1 MALPLQGKVIA
12 LDPGHNGGAVPPGH
26 VSIGNGMTLPC
37 DTSGTSSRSGLTEST
52 LNLEVAQQVQLILES
67 WGATVQMTRTTN
79 DGSGPC
85 VDVRVG
91 MANDVHAD
99 AAVSIHADGVTS
111 MEAHGFHVIVPE
123 LIPGQSQTVVDESH
137 RLGTDLRDAY
147 AAATGLSTAN
157 YVGVDGIN
165 PRGDLA
171 NMNLTTLPR
180 VLIEMGV
187 LGAPAGGSDDL
198 AVLGTDAGRRDSAR
212 GIANG
217 LAAFFGMDLRA

>member
-1 MALPLQGKVIA
+1 M
-12 LDPGHNGGAVPPGH
+12 PPGD

-37 DTSGTSSRSGLTEST
+37 DTSGTSSRTGLAESQV
-52 LNLEVAQQVQLILES
+52 NLDVADAVQQILEG
-67 WGATVQMTRTTN
+67 WGATVQMTRDSN

-85 VDVRVG
+85 VDARVE
-91 MANDVHAD
+91 MANAAHAD

-111 MEAHGFHVIVPE
+111 TDDHGFHVIVPE
-123 LIPGQSQTVVDESH
+123 LIVGQSQSVVDDSV
-137 RLGTDLRDAY
+137 RLGTDVRDAY
-147 AAATGLSTAN
+147 RAATGLPTAN

-165 PRGDLA
+165 PRADLA

-198 AVLGTDAGRRDSAR
+198 AVLGSETGRENAAR

-217 LAAFFGMDLRA
+217 IAAFLGVAVRA